1 LLFTFTCS
9 LIMAA
14 DNPFVGTWKEN
25 DAKSYYSRPP
35 LGKFSMIRVEGAGE
49 NRVRITSDYTRADGT
64 KGQMSATPALD
75 GTEAPMTGSTAI
87 LSFRPISSNSW
98 DHIEKHPDGTSAQ
111 RYWAVSNDGKTLF
124 ITGFGTAPDGQKYYF
139 HRVLDKQ

>member
-1 LLFTFTCS
+1 MLFAFGCS

-25 DAKSYYSRPP
+25 DAKSHYSRPP

-49 NRVRITSDYTRADGT
+49 NRVRITSDFTRADGT
-64 KGQMSATPALD
+64 KGQMSGTYVLD

-87 LSFRPISSNSW
+87 LSFQPISSNSW
-98 DHIEKHPDGTSAQ
+98 DHIEKHP
-111 RYWAVSNDGKTLF
+111 GKIRDSTL
-124 ITGFGTAPDGQKYYF
+124 
-139 HRVLDKQ
+139 